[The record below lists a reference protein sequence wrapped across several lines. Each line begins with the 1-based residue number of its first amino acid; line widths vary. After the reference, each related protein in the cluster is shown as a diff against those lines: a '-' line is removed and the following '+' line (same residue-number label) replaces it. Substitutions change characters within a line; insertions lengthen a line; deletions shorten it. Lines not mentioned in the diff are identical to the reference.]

1 MKKIVIFTDGASR
14 GNPGP
19 AAIGAVLRDT
29 EGRIL
34 TRISQCIGKTTNNQ
48 AEYRAIIAALEKTLE
63 LGATHVELNSDS
75 ELAVR
80 QINGR
85 YRVKNAALKPLHQ
98 RVKQL
103 LGKLEGFT
111 VSYVPRQRNTEAD
124 KLTKKALSSSSVL
137 FNENRRLVIKL
148 IQTRDTERDKVTLN
162 RLSTLL
168 RKFPGQDEVKL
179 SIEDGEKVVSIRLRD
194 TYTYYCPELHRQLVD
209 LVGEDGLSLERVDL
223 K

>member
-1 MKKIVIFTDGASR
+1 VKKIEIFTDGASR

-19 AAIGAVLRDT
+19 AAIGAVLGDT

-34 TRISQCIGKTTNNQ
+34 GRISQCIGKTTNNQ
-48 AEYRAIIAALEKTLE
+48 AEYRAIIAALEKALE

-103 LGKLEGFT
+103 LGKLESFT

-124 KLTKKALSSSSVL
+124 KLTNTALD
-137 FNENRRLVIKL
+137 RA
-148 IQTRDTERDKVTLN
+148 
-162 RLSTLL
+162 
-168 RKFPGQDEVKL
+168 
-179 SIEDGEKVVSIRLRD
+179 
-194 TYTYYCPELHRQLVD
+194 VD
-209 LVGEDGLSLERVDL
+209 
-223 K
+223 